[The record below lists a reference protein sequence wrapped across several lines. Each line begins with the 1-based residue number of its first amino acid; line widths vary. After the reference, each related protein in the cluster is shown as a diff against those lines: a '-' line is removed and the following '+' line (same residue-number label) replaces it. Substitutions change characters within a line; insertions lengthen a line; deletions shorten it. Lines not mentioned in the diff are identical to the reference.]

1 MNTEGSKPRR
11 SPNLT
16 DGYRSRAILVS
27 LDKDEKDVPV
37 EDLMDELAMLLENL
51 GLPVLRRIVQN
62 RESEDPATF
71 VGKGKAEELKR
82 IANEAQAGLIVFDGS
97 LTPIQV
103 KNLKERTGCG
113 IWDRPWVIMEVFR
126 RRARSSEAKLQ
137 VELAR
142 CRYEIPHLKGLGLQM
157 SRTGA
162 GIATRGPGETEFERH
177 RRKVERRIRDIEEKL
192 EGIRGRRENQR
203 KRRTRSGLASFS
215 LVGYTN
221 AGKSTL
227 FKALS
232 GDSLV
237 VAKDQLFTTLDTTVR
252 SFKLPNFGT
261 ALLTDTVG
269 FLRNLPPNLIAAF
282 RATLEE
288 VCEAD
293 ALIWVVDATTAENE
307 TMLLSVE
314 NTLRELGAWDIP
326 RIIALNKT
334 DLVTTASVRQF
345 TSKYGALGERVVP
358 ICAREKQGIHD
369 LLQELERLLLET
381 KLLKEGER

>member
-1 MNTEGSKPRR
+1 
-11 SPNLT
+11 
-16 DGYRSRAILVS
+16 
-27 LDKDEKDVPV
+27 
-37 EDLMDELAMLLENL
+37 
-51 GLPVLRRIVQN
+51 
-62 RESEDPATF
+62 
-71 VGKGKAEELKR
+71 
-82 IANEAQAGLIVFDGS
+82 
-97 LTPIQV
+97 
-103 KNLKERTGCG
+103 
-113 IWDRPWVIMEVFR
+113 MEVFR

-192 EGIRGRRENQR
+192 DGIRGRRENQR
-203 KRRTRSGLASFS
+203 KRRVRSGLPIFS

-227 FKALS
+227 FKSLS
-232 GDSLV
+232 GDPLV
-237 VAKDQLFTTLDTTVR
+237 VSKDQLFTTLDTTVR
-252 SFKLPNFGT
+252 SFRLPKRGT

-269 FLRNLPPNLIAAF
+269 FLRNLPPTLIAAF

-288 VCEAD
+288 VREAD

-314 NTLRELGAWDIP
+314 ETLRELGAWEMP

-334 DLVTTASVRQF
+334 DLATPESIAQF
-345 TSKYGALGERVVP
+345 TRKCVALGEKVVP
-358 ICAREKQGIHD
+358 ISALEGLGLHQ
-369 LLQELERLLLET
+369 LLQELEKILLET
-381 KLLKEGER
+381 KLSKEGER

>member
-1 MNTEGSKPRR
+1 MSIEGLKPRR
-11 SPNLT
+11 STRPA
-16 DGYRSRAILVS
+16 DRSRSKVILVS
-27 LDKDEKDVPV
+27 LDKGERDVPV
-37 EDLMDELAMLLENL
+37 ADLMDELEMLLENL
-51 GLPVLRRIVQN
+51 GLAVQRKIVQS
-62 RESEDPATF
+62 RETEDPATF
-71 VGKGKAEELKR
+71 VGKGKVDELKR
-82 IANEAQAGLIVFDGS
+82 VAIEEKAGLIVFDAS
-97 LTPIQV
+97 LTPIQA

-192 EGIRGRRENQR
+192 DGIRGRRENQR
-203 KRRTRSGLASFS
+203 KRRVRSGLPIFS

-227 FKALS
+227 FKSLS
-232 GDSLV
+232 GDPLV
-237 VAKDQLFTTLDTTVR
+237 VSKDQLFTTLDTTVR
-252 SFKLPNFGT
+252 SFRLPKRGT

-269 FLRNLPPNLIAAF
+269 FLRNLPPTLIAAF

-288 VCEAD
+288 VREAD

-314 NTLRELGAWDIP
+314 ETLRELGAWEMP

-334 DLVTTASVRQF
+334 DLATPESIAQF
-345 TSKYGALGERVVP
+345 TRKCVALGEKVVP
-358 ICAREKQGIHD
+358 ISALEGLGLPQ
-369 LLQELERLLLET
+369 LLQELEKILLET
-381 KLLKEGER
+381 KLSKEGER

>member
-1 MNTEGSKPRR
+1 MKPRR
-11 SPNLT
+11 STRPA
-16 DGYRSRAILVS
+16 DRSRSKVILVS
-27 LDKDEKDVPV
+27 LDKGERDVPV
-37 EDLMDELAMLLENL
+37 ADLMDELEMLLENL
-51 GLPVLRRIVQN
+51 GLAVQRKIVQS
-62 RESEDPATF
+62 RETEDPATF
-71 VGKGKAEELKR
+71 VGKGKVDELKR
-82 IANEAQAGLIVFDGS
+82 VAIEEKAGLIVFDAS
-97 LTPIQV
+97 LTPIQA

-192 EGIRGRRENQR
+192 DGIRGRRENQR
-203 KRRTRSGLASFS
+203 KRRVRSGLPIFS

-227 FKALS
+227 FKSLS
-232 GDSLV
+232 GDPLV
-237 VAKDQLFTTLDTTVR
+237 VSKDQLFTTLDTTVR
-252 SFKLPNFGT
+252 SFRLPKRGT

-269 FLRNLPPNLIAAF
+269 FLRNLPPTLIAAF

-288 VCEAD
+288 VREAD

-314 NTLRELGAWDIP
+314 ETLRELGAWEMP

-334 DLVTTASVRQF
+334 DLATPESIAQF
-345 TSKYGALGERVVP
+345 TRKCVALGEKVVP
-358 ICAREKQGIHD
+358 ISALEGLGLPQ
-369 LLQELERLLLET
+369 LLQELEKILLET
-381 KLLKEGER
+381 KLSKEGER

>member
-1 MNTEGSKPRR
+1 MKPRR
-11 SPNLT
+11 STRPA
-16 DGYRSRAILVS
+16 DRSRSKVILVS
-27 LDKDEKDVPV
+27 LDKGERDVPV
-37 EDLMDELAMLLENL
+37 ADLMDELEMLLENL
-51 GLPVLRRIVQN
+51 GLAVQRKIVQS
-62 RESEDPATF
+62 RETEDPATF
-71 VGKGKAEELKR
+71 VGKGKVDELKR
-82 IANEAQAGLIVFDGS
+82 VAIEEKAGLIVFDAS
-97 LTPIQV
+97 LTPIQA

-192 EGIRGRRENQR
+192 DGIRGRRENQR
-203 KRRTRSGLASFS
+203 KRRVRSGLPIFS

-227 FKALS
+227 FKSLS
-232 GDSLV
+232 GDPLV
-237 VAKDQLFTTLDTTVR
+237 VSKDQLFTTLDTTVR
-252 SFKLPNFGT
+252 SFRLPKRGT

-269 FLRNLPPNLIAAF
+269 FLRNLPPALIAAF

-288 VCEAD
+288 VREAD

-314 NTLRELGAWDIP
+314 ETLRELGAWEMP

-334 DLVTTASVRQF
+334 DLATPESIAQF
-345 TSKYGALGERVVP
+345 TRKCVALGEKVVP
-358 ICAREKQGIHD
+358 ISALEGLGLPQ
-369 LLQELERLLLET
+369 LLQELEKILLET
-381 KLLKEGER
+381 KLSKEGER

>member
-1 MNTEGSKPRR
+1 MNTEDSKRKR
-11 SPNLT
+11 SSKSVSGP
-16 DGYRSRAILVS
+16 SPKVILVS
-27 LDKDEKDVPV
+27 LDKNETEVPV
-37 EDLMDELAMLLENL
+37 NELMDELALLLENL
-51 GLPVLRRIVQN
+51 DLPVVKRTIQS
-62 RESEDPATF
+62 RESEDPATYI
-71 VGKGKAEELKR
+71 GKGKAEELKNN
-82 IANEAQAGLIVFDGS
+82 AKELDAQLIVFDAV

-103 KNLKERTGCG
+103 KNLKEKTGCS

-177 RRKVERRIRDIEEKL
+177 RRKVERRIRDIELKL
-192 EGIRGRRENQR
+192 TEIRERRANQR
-203 KRRTRSGLASFS
+203 KRRNRSGIPLFS

-227 FKALS
+227 FQALC
-232 GDSLV
+232 GDPLILS
-237 VAKDQLFTTLDTTVR
+237 KDQLFTTLDTTVR
-252 SFKLPNFGT
+252 SFRLPGCGQ

-269 FLRNLPPNLIAAF
+269 FLRNLPPSLIAAF

-288 VCEAD
+288 VLEAD
-293 ALIWVVDATTAENE
+293 ALLWVVDATTSESE

-314 NTLRELGAWDIP
+314 NALKELGAWEIP
-326 RIIALNKT
+326 RIIALNKI
-334 DLVTTASVRQF
+334 DRLQPPEIE
-345 TSKYGALGERVVP
+345 ALARKFRRLDEKVVP
-358 ICAREKQGIHD
+358 ISAKTAQGFPDLFREMQ
-369 LLQELERLLLET
+369 RLVLET
-381 KLLKEGER
+381 RIAREGER